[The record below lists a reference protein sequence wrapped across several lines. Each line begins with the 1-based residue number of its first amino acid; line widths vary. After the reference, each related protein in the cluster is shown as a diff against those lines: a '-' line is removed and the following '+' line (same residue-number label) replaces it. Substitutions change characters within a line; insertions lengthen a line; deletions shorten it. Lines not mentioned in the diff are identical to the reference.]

1 MEVSD
6 DEAVIGG
13 WVGDVLERGQLPLI
27 QKSGGTKDIV
37 DARVKPEETHFLAFT
52 FLYILPSLACLLFA
66 DWDIQQVSSCQQSQ
80 ACQAPR

>member
-37 DARVKPEETHFLAFT
+37 DARVKPEETHYFCVI
-52 FLYILPSLACLLFA
+52 Y
-66 DWDIQQVSSCQQSQ
+66 QSQ
-80 ACQAPR
+80 LTHTHISQNVTCSDSFVTVVKNK

>member
-37 DARVKPEETHFLAFT
+37 DARVKPEETHYFCCIYFLF
-52 FLYILPSLACLLFA
+52 FILPSLACL
-66 DWDIQQVSSCQQSQ
+66 
-80 ACQAPR
+80 